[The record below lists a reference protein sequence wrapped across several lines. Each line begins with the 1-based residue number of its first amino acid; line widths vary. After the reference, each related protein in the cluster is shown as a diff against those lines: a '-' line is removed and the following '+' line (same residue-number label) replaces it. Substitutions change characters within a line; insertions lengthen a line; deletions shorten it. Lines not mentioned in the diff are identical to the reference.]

1 MLAPSD
7 FPDSSVYTEGNL
19 QPLTGGLV
27 VNECFALQC

>member
-1 MLAPSD
+1 VLAPFDSPD
-7 FPDSSVYTEGNL
+7 FSEYTEGNR